1 MVIVEKTENSDI
13 YIFHSGTEDEKR
25 LEWKLEDDDLP
36 RQNPPFMLEGDILS
50 YVKEIESILSVTK
63 GENLDIVEKRYRGL
77 NNVLTRVVEENEGYV
92 WDVEVLCSES
102 GDCVRYECGRMLG
115 EGGIDSSCK
124 SLETVLPP
132 IKNLVDCE
140 WGYVMVY
147 GEVFHVRD
155 WWLREGKY
163 GLFPGVVVLY
173 ELWMYLNIKVEEMYH
188 LFEKIGHQVENITPA
203 YLTYRMMERAKN
215 GEAILKSELNHP
227 IYTVTGIRYHMGD
240 DLTSEE
246 MTTAAEQFL
255 TGLKKGKKVVLVAE
269 PDNPYDPK
277 AIAAYIDYKQIGYI
291 ARENTDEV
299 AALLDNNGQCEAV
312 VERGDGHVTLYI
324 SIPGAPNGTDSE
336 AVRPRLLPESP
347 LGESVRMPYA
357 DDEKTLQLVATRL
370 IKTEVSKKNLNEI
383 IRLANLYTPLRKLS
397 ICYDDTLWRDKIS
410 KMLYRILYGSSLPL
424 PLKEKERKTVE
435 ILYELVYR
443 TIGDMRSTKEHWP
456 EQVFIEHLNRL
467 RDNENINNHLYR
479 KYCDEFFDG
488 KDFTEADNALVAK
501 EYERLCG
508 WLKKMK
514 WKELRNPDN
523 LQTMG
528 LKVNHLGLSRQ
539 ELYDLYSVLLL
550 IEKLKDVIA
559 SSDSKMATTYY
570 ISQNKYDSL
579 SDSRKAI
586 LNELFALAEK
596 GDWAKGITADDI
608 KGMLS
613 MVLEMK
619 DTPLSEEEK
628 GMSEVLWGMIEHGRG
643 GNRIRVRWQNLM
655 GYFWDKKLL
664 AAKSAPEL
672 NMVFF
677 GDKEGSDN
685 INKGKNGRLSKV
697 TPLLDAYVPKLDKKR

>member
-1 MVIVEKTENSDI
+1 MVIIEKTKESDI
-13 YIFHSGTEDEKR
+13 YIFHEGTEDEIK
-25 LEWKLEDDDLP
+25 LEWKQEDDNMP

-50 YVKEIESILSVTK
+50 YVKEIEGILSVTK
-63 GENLDIVEKRYRGL
+63 GDNLDIVEKRYRGL
-77 NNVLTRVVEENEGYV
+77 NNVLARIVVENEGYV
-92 WDVEVLCSES
+92 WDIEVKCSEI
-102 GDCVRYECGRMLG
+102 GDCVSDECGRMLG
-115 EGGIDSSCK
+115 KGGIDSSCK

-155 WWLREGKY
+155 WWLQEGKY

-203 YLTYRMMERAKN
+203 YLTYRMVERAKN

-240 DLTSEE
+240 NLTSDE
-246 MTTAAEQFL
+246 MTTAAERFL
-255 TGLKKGKKVVLVAE
+255 AGLKKGKKVVLVAE
-269 PDNPYDPK
+269 PDNPYDSK
-277 AIAAYIDYKQIGYI
+277 AIAAYIDYRQIGYI

-299 AALLDNNGQCEAV
+299 ATLLDNNGQCEAV
-312 VERGDGHVTLYI
+312 VERGDGHITLYI
-324 SIPGAPNGTDSE
+324 SIPGAPNETVAE

-347 LGESVRMPYA
+347 LGEGVRMPYA